1 MKIAIVYPDDFSIW
15 HFHKNLL
22 KALKKKGFDVYA
34 ISAAGEYVKLIESLG
49 VVHIPVPMSR
59 FVDPINDLALL
70 IELYKIFRV
79 YRFDIVH
86 NFTIKPNIYGTITA
100 RLAGIKRIIGTA
112 EGLGV
117 VFSKDPGLK
126 IKLLRPL
133 VNRLYRLACRINS
146 KFWFVNPDDLELF
159 VSENIITKHKAVLTI
174 SAGVDLTE
182 YSIDAIN
189 NLKVARLK
197 EELGINDS
205 TKTITMIAARIIWS
219 KGIKA
224 FVEAS
229 ELLCGK
235 YPSLKFLLVGAI
247 EKDSPLSVPEQYLKE
262 KEKSGNFRW
271 LGFRK
276 DVKEIYAV
284 SDLVV
289 LPSYYREGVPNILLE
304 AMAMGKPI
312 ITTNN
317 VGCKEVIEDG
327 KNGYLIPV
335 KNTLALADA
344 IEVLINDEDKRRAF
358 GQYSLLK
365 VKNEFDKRLVIDKIM
380 KELYQFE
387 T

>member
-15 HFHKNLL
+15 QFHKNLL

-49 VVHIPVPMSR
+49 VVHIPVQMGR
-59 FVDPINDLALL
+59 FLDPIKDLKLL

-79 YRFDIVH
+79 HRFDIVH
-86 NFTIKPNIYGTITA
+86 NFTIKPNVYGAITA
-100 RLAGIKRIIGTA
+100 KLARIKRIIGTV

-117 VFSKDPGLK
+117 MFSKDPGLK
-126 IKLLRPL
+126 LKLLRPL
-133 VNRLYRLACRINS
+133 VNRLYQLGCRVSS

-174 SAGVDLTE
+174 SAGVDLKE

-189 NLKVARLK
+189 NLRVARLK

-205 TKTITMIAARIIWS
+205 TKTITMIGARIIWS
-219 KGIKA
+219 KGIKE

-229 ELLCGK
+229 ELLCAK
-235 YPSLKFLLVGAI
+235 YPSLKFLLIGAI
-247 EKDSPLSVPEQYLKE
+247 EKDSPLSVPEQYLRE
-262 KEKSGNFRW
+262 KEKSGTFQW

-276 DVKEIYAV
+276 DIKEIYAV
-284 SDLVV
+284 SDIVV
-289 LPSYYREGVPNILLE
+289 LPSYYREGVPNVLLE

-312 ITTNN
+312 VTTNN
-317 VGCKEVIEDG
+317 VGCKEVVEDG

-335 KNTLALADA
+335 KDTSALANA
-344 IEVLINDEDKRRAF
+344 IEVLINDENKRRVF
-358 GQYSLLK
+358 GQYSRIK
-365 VKNEFDKRLVIDKIM
+365 VKNEFDKKLIIDKIM

-387 T
+387 